1 MLISQ
6 PLVLVYTE
14 DRRKP
19 CSQLDVS
26 LGHLNIRGR
35 CCVSTAFSSQDSDLT
50 ESTCSWK
57 NQNLRQTHLSP
68 LFVFFLPLF
77 PCRLVHGK
85 CCFVD
90 HQLHWL
96 LRHARCVRV
105 MAVDIVASKPDN
117 LSIQILQHS
126 CKTWCHFGNM
136 HMWLYICL
144 ERKGMCKNQC
154 SSLGVGIRST
164 FFA

>member
-126 CKTWCHFGNM
+126 CINVMPFWKYAYVAIY
-136 HMWLYICL
+136 LP
-144 ERKGMCKNQC
+144 RKKRYVQKSVFVSGCWD
-154 SSLGVGIRST
+154 
-164 FFA
+164 